1 MVEPEA
7 ATNALATAFDVMV
20 RSRFM
25 IGSGSGGAVIF
36 TSVLSPLTWFRIS
49 PFYAVCYA
57 VCYAVTDGGVAIRS
71 RQICKFLKMW
81 TLYPH
86 SVYSTMI

>member
-1 MVEPEA
+1 MVVPEA
-7 ATNALATAFDVMV
+7 ATNALVTAFDVMV

-25 IGSGSGGAVIF
+25 IGSGSGGGAVIF

-57 VCYAVTDGGVAIRS
+57 VTDGGVAIRS

-81 TLYPH
+81 TPYPH